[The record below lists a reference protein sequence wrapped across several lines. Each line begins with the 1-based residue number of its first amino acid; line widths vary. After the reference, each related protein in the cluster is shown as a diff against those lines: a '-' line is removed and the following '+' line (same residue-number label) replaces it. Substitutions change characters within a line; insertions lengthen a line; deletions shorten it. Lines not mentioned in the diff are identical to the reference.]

1 MMGPTMIMMDAT
13 PAASAAAGDF
23 TGMGVGTPDGAADG
37 AGVGRGVGDRLRRG
51 RVGGAHAAPPVW
63 TIGFGGRFEAAT
75 PRIVP
80 RRGAATQVCLVATP

>member
-23 TGMGVGTPDGAADG
+23 TGM
-37 AGVGRGVGDRLRRG
+37 GVGDRLRRG